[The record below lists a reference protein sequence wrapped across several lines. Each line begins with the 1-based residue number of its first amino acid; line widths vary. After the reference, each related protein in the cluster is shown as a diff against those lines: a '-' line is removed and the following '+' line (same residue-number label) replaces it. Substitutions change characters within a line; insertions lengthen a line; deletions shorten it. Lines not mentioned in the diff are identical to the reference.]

1 MKDKEKLTI
10 EMKVLSGMRYLKTI
24 ILIVYRLYSTIMRI
38 RKDSEGRQGHYLYET
53 ASDAS

>member
-1 MKDKEKLTI
+1 
-10 EMKVLSGMRYLKTI
+10 MKVLSGMRYLKTI